1 MKPPRMTRHRRPA
14 ARQRGMT
21 LVEMLVAI
29 TIGLLLLLA
38 ISAVFINMKRA
49 FTSQDQLSQLQ
60 DNERLAVEVLT
71 TTIQSA
77 GYFTNPV
84 TNTADIL
91 AAASPTWDVGQGI
104 AGSSGTAPAS
114 DTVSVRYRTAPGDG
128 IMDCLG
134 QTNTGGAESEVVNTF
149 SISANNE
156 LMCAVNGGAA
166 TALVSNISTMSV
178 VYAVDGLD
186 TGNADRYL
194 SAADV
199 TTGGFWQRV
208 KGVRITLG
216 FVNPYVAT
224 DPPVTWA
231 QTINLMNKT

>member
-114 DTVSVRYRTAPGDG
+114 DTVSVR
-128 IMDCLG
+128 
-134 QTNTGGAESEVVNTF
+134 
-149 SISANNE
+149 
-156 LMCAVNGGAA
+156 
-166 TALVSNISTMSV
+166 
-178 VYAVDGLD
+178 
-186 TGNADRYL
+186 
-194 SAADV
+194 
-199 TTGGFWQRV
+199 
-208 KGVRITLG
+208 
-216 FVNPYVAT
+216 
-224 DPPVTWA
+224 
-231 QTINLMNKT
+231 